1 MTQRTITIEDC
12 LIHEEI
18 NKLGRLE
25 LSICLWNDGTEIP
38 GDWHDI
44 HADFMELQLTF
55 SIQKIVD
62 DLIEMHS
69 TWDQKDEIIFD
80 MEDQKLVGLYKKEF
94 QKAIDRLN
102 KIKFLSDEEINAI
115 ENEEVE
121 ITIEVDDETDKQI

>member
-102 KIKFLSDEEINAI
+102 KIKFLSDEEINARG
-115 ENEEVE
+115 NEEVE

>member
-102 KIKFLSDEEINAI
+102 KIKFIPNKEIIAKL
-115 ENEEVE
+115 NEEVE
-121 ITIEVDDETDKQI
+121 ITIEVDDEANK

>member
-80 MEDQKLVGLYKKEF
+80 MEDQKLVGLYKKEL
-94 QKAIDRLN
+94 QEAIEKLN
-102 KIKFLSDEEINAI
+102 TIKFVEPSDEI
-115 ENEEVE
+115 
-121 ITIEVDDETDKQI
+121 

>member
-102 KIKFLSDEEINAI
+102 KIKFLSDEEINARGD
-115 ENEEVE
+115 EEVE
-121 ITIEVDDETDKQI
+121 ITIEVDDEADKQI

>member
-102 KIKFLSDEEINAI
+102 KIKFLSDEEINARG
-115 ENEEVE
+115 NEEVE
-121 ITIEVDDETDKQI
+121 ITIEVDDEANK

>member
-102 KIKFLSDEEINAI
+102 KIKFLSDKEINARGD
-115 ENEEVE
+115 EEVE
-121 ITIEVDDETDKQI
+121 ITIEVDDEANK

>member
-44 HADFMELQLTF
+44 HAEFMELQLTF

-102 KIKFLSDEEINAI
+102 KIKFLSDEEINARG
-115 ENEEVE
+115 NEEVE

>member
-102 KIKFLSDEEINAI
+102 KIKFLSDEEINARGD
-115 ENEEVE
+115 EEVE
-121 ITIEVDDETDKQI
+121 ITIEVDDEADK

>member
-80 MEDQKLVGLYKKEF
+80 MEDQKLVDLYKREF

-102 KIKFLSDEEINAI
+102 KIKFLSDEEINARGD
-115 ENEEVE
+115 EEVE
-121 ITIEVDDETDKQI
+121 ITIEVDDEANK

>member
-80 MEDQKLVGLYKKEF
+80 MEDQKLVDLYKKEF

-102 KIKFLSDEEINAI
+102 KIKFLSDEEINARGD
-115 ENEEVE
+115 EEVE
-121 ITIEVDDETDKQI
+121 ITIEVDDEANK

>member
-1 MTQRTITIEDC
+1 MTQRTMTIEDC

-102 KIKFLSDEEINAI
+102 KIKFLSDEEINAR

-121 ITIEVDDETDKQI
+121 ITIEVDDEADKQI

>member
-38 GDWHDI
+38 SDWHDI

-102 KIKFLSDEEINAI
+102 KIKFLSDEEINARGD
-115 ENEEVE
+115 EEVE
-121 ITIEVDDETDKQI
+121 ITIEVDDEADKQI

>member
-12 LIHEEI
+12 LIHEEL

-55 SIQKIVD
+55 SIKKIVD

-69 TWDQKDEIIFD
+69 TWDQKDEIVFGV
-80 MEDQKLVGLYKKEF
+80 EDKNLVDIYKKEF
-94 QKAIDRLN
+94 QKCIDRLN

>member
-80 MEDQKLVGLYKKEF
+80 MEDQKLVDLYKKEF
-94 QKAIDRLN
+94 QKSIDRLN
-102 KIKFLSDEEINAI
+102 KIKFLSDEEINARGD
-115 ENEEVE
+115 EEVE
-121 ITIEVDDETDKQI
+121 ITIEVDDEADK